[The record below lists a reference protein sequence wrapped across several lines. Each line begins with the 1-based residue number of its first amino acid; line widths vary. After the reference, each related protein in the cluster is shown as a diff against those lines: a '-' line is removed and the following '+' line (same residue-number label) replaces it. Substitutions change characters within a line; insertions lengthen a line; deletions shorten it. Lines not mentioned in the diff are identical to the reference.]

1 MWLLSLLS
9 DMIIHTVTIIGM
21 LGVIVAFFVPSNPLV
36 AQYSIPAKI
45 LSVIILCIGIF
56 FEGTIFKDKIWEA
69 RVNEAQ
75 LKIAEAEKKSAEAN
89 ATIQYV
95 YVTKKQ
101 QVETVKQQAHTS
113 IKTDADKI
121 DSFCIVIPEVVD
133 VLNMSAK
140 NGVEK

>member
-1 MWLLSLLS
+1 MWLLSYLS
-9 DMIIHTVTIIGM
+9 DLLIHTIFAI
-21 LGVIVAFFVPSNPLV
+21 GVIGTLATFFIPTNPLT
-36 AQYSIPAKI
+36 AQYGLITKIVSII
-45 LSVIILCIGIF
+45 FLCVGIF
-56 FEGTIFKDKIWEA
+56 FEGTIYKDKVWEA

-140 NGVEK
+140 NGVKK